1 MANKMFLAF
10 LLNGFFS
17 LFELAGSF
25 LTGSISI
32 ASDAVHD
39 LGDAITI
46 GISWFLE
53 KKSNRQPDETYTYG
67 YRRYSVLAGLFTT
80 LVLLFGS
87 VAVIYHAFGRILTP
101 KEIRYDSMIL
111 FAVVGVLVNF
121 IAAYVTH
128 GGNSV
133 NQKAVNLH
141 MLEDVLGWIAVL
153 LGAIVIKVTHFWVID
168 PILSILVAAFV
179 LVNALKNLKN
189 ALDIL
194 LEKAPREISVSQLEA
209 LILTIDGVMDV
220 HHIHLRSIDGIT
232 HYATLHL
239 VTDEN
244 PKTIKQAVKET
255 LHQHGISHVTLELE
269 TPGEDC
275 HEKTCTTEANVSC
288 CHHHHH

>member
-1 MANKMFLAF
+1 MFLAF

-17 LFELAGSF
+17 VFELAGSF
-25 LTGSISI
+25 ITGSISI
-32 ASDAVHD
+32 ASDAIHD

-46 GISWFLE
+46 GISWLLE
-53 KKSNRQPDETYTYG
+53 KKSNRQPDDVYTYG

-80 LVLLFGS
+80 LVLLAGS
-87 VAVIYHAFGRILTP
+87 VTVISHAVGRILTP
-101 KEIRYDSMIL
+101 KEVHYDSMIL
-111 FAVVGVLVNF
+111 FAVVGVVVNF
-121 IAAYVTH
+121 CAAYVTH
-128 GGNSV
+128 GGHSV

-153 LGAIVIKVTHFWVID
+153 LGAIVIKVTRFWVVD

-194 LEKAPREISVSQLEA
+194 LEKTPRQQSVKQLES
-209 LILTIDGVMDV
+209 LILENDGVIDV
-220 HHIHLRSIDGIT
+220 HHIHLWSMDGIT

-239 VTDEN
+239 VTNEAPEVMKN
-244 PKTIKQAVKET
+244 AVRET
-255 LHQHGISHVTLELE
+255 LHHHGIAHVTLELE
-269 TPGEDC
+269 TPGEHC
-275 HEKTCTTEANVSC
+275 HERICTTDASAPC